1 MYSCHASRISEILSI
16 FSRYK
21 CITWFG
27 CAGNSAVHAVAER
40 ATNNSKESCVDRN
53 PATECDKA
61 ERASANLIQRP
72 TMLSTLFRWNG
83 KEETEKQ
90 IRKRGRIKE
99 RKKTRPVLN
108 LITGIAAKVADKPA
122 RSLQLDSGTQRRAS
136 KETYLR

>member
-83 KEETEKQ
+83 KEERRKTDTEK
-90 IRKRGRIKE
+90 RKNKRE
-99 RKKTRPVLN
+99 KKDAV
-108 LITGIAAKVADKPA
+108 
-122 RSLQLDSGTQRRAS
+122 RSEPNNRHSS
-136 KETYLR
+136 KGG